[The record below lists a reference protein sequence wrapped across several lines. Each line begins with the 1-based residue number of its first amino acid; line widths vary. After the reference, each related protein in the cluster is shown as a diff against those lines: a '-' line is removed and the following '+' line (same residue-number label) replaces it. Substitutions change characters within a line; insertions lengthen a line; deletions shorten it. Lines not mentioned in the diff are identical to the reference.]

1 MAAIKA
7 SQEKTTAAMQIM
19 DAQLAKTKFLAGD
32 AFSYGD
38 IPVGIMCYRFV
49 QLVPHR
55 PPMPNLDRWYAQIS
69 SRKAFQDHVGSVPL
83 S

>member
-1 MAAIKA
+1 MLER
-7 SQEKTTAAMQIM
+7 QLGKTP
-19 DAQLAKTKFLAGD
+19 FVAGD

-49 QLVPHR
+49 QLVPER
-55 PPMPNLDRWYAQIS
+55 PKTPNLDRWYAAIS
-69 SRKAFQDHVGSVPL
+69 SRKAFKDHVGSVPL

>member
-1 MAAIKA
+1 MAAVKA
-7 SQEKTTAAMQIM
+7 SKDKSIENFAMLERQLRKTP
-19 DAQLAKTKFLAGD
+19 FVAGD

-49 QLVPHR
+49 QLVPER
-55 PPMPNLDRWYAQIS
+55 PKTPNLDRWYAAIS
-69 SRKAFQDHVGSVPL
+69 SRKAFKDHVGSVPL